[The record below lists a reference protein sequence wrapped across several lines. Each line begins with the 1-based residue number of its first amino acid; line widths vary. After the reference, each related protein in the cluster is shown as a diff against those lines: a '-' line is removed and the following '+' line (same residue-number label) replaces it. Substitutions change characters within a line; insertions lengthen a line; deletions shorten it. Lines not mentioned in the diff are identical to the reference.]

1 MEKMIESATSAYI
14 PKVEERAKARKAE
27 LEDMKVKVRTNP
39 EQVEEWFDKEID
51 KLQNIDIKEI
61 MKNATAGIWTRV
73 TRLAIWC
80 PRPNWTTVARKLTTL
95 QGYLKRTC
103 LQKQYYCSVTST
115 FCDIVALDFFHHWC
129 KRNQITTMAV
139 IGINYDVVV

>member
-14 PKVEERAKARKAE
+14 PKVEVRAKARKAE

-61 MKNATAGIWTRV
+61 MKNATAGI
-73 TRLAIWC
+73 
-80 PRPNWTTVARKLTTL
+80 
-95 QGYLKRTC
+95 
-103 LQKQYYCSVTST
+103 
-115 FCDIVALDFFHHWC
+115 
-129 KRNQITTMAV
+129 
-139 IGINYDVVV
+139 